1 MPESEKN
8 EKKQKN
14 KKVLLCMAV
23 FMLLCAALVLLLCR
37 LLFPEKESAEKEAG
51 NGLEYESNVVL
62 DDQDELQKAVDALYE
77 KAAKGQMA
85 LEMQTQASSKDGS
98 QFTCYLANAKKNTY
112 DMYMVLYLDDTQEE
126 IYRSGLI
133 PVGGRLEEFTI
144 SQTLE
149 AGNHEATLVYNQVEE
164 DRQTV
169 HAQVNVG
176 LTLIVE

>member
-1 MPESEKN
+1 MPESGKE
-8 EKKQKN
+8 QKN
-14 KKVLLCMAV
+14 VKVLLCVAV
-23 FMLLCAALVLLLCR
+23 FMLLCAALALLVCF
-37 LLFPEKESAEKEAG
+37 LLFSGKESPEEEEG
-51 NGLEYESNVVL
+51 NGLEYEANVVL

-77 KAAKGQMA
+77 KAAEGQMA
-85 LEMQTQASSKDGS
+85 LEMQTQANSKDGS

-133 PVGGRLEEFTI
+133 PIGGRLEKFTI

-149 AGNHEATLVYNQVEE
+149 SGSYEATLVYNQVEE

-169 HAQVNVG
+169 HSQVNVG
-176 LTLIVE
+176 LNLIVE

>member
-1 MPESEKN
+1 MPESGKERKN
-8 EKKQKN
+8 T
-14 KKVLLCMAV
+14 KVLLCMAV
-23 FMLLCAALVLLLCR
+23 LMFLCVALVLVCVLLLSR
-37 LLFPEKESAEKEAG
+37 KESAREETG

-62 DDQDELQKAVDALYE
+62 DNQDELQKAVDALYE
-77 KAAKGQMA
+77 KAAEGQMG

-133 PVGGRLEEFTI
+133 PVGGRLEEFI
-144 SQTLE
+144 INKTLDS
-149 AGNHEATLVYNQVEE
+149 GNHEATLVYNQVEE

-169 HAQVNVG
+169 HSQVNVG

>member
-1 MPESEKN
+1 MPESGKE
-8 EKKQKN
+8 QKN
-14 KKVLLCMAV
+14 TKVLLCMAV
-23 FMLLCAALVLLLCR
+23 LMFLCVAIVLVCI
-37 LLFPEKESAEKEAG
+37 LLFSGKESDREETG

-62 DDQDELQKAVDALYE
+62 DDEDELQKAVDALYE
-77 KAAKGQMA
+77 KAAEGQMA

-144 SQTLE
+144 SKTLDS
-149 AGNHEATLVYNQVEE
+149 GNHEATLVYNQVEE